1 MMRQYTNMV
10 QERDE
15 KITALETELYGN
27 ERDLSEKDKQLK
39 ELIRTKDR
47 EIQEKEEII
56 AELRNKI
63 NDMSQE
69 FANMLKATL
78 DKMQERIEL
87 ANTQWETEVTESPSK
102 KIKP

>member
-1 MMRQYTNMV
+1 MMQQYKTMV
-10 QERDE
+10 RERDE

-27 ERDLSEKDKQLK
+27 EHDLSEKDKQLK

-87 ANTQWETEVTESPSK
+87 ANTQWETEVTESPSR